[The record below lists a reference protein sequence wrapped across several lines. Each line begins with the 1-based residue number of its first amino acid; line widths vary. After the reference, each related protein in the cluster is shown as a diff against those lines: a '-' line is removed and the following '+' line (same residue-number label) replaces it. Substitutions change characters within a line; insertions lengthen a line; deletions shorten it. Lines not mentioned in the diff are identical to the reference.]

1 MIPLIFYQCFSS
13 GIQFLIFYYV
23 LIGYPFGIYGLHFI
37 LAQILVIFYVGIA
50 GRVIPDGCVYFRNL
64 TGTIFRSFPNRS
76 VAIHT
81 GIGRRNQRVLTTAGS
96 IVTVLTINFIETS
109 VRDVRKFDRL
119 VRLVILLSV
128 EIHSPVH
135 GYVTT

>member
-1 MIPLIFYQCFSS
+1 MIPLIFYQGFPA

-37 LAQILVIFYVGIA
+37 LTQILIIFYIGIA
-50 GRVIPDGCVYFRNL
+50 GRVIPDVGVYFCNL
-64 TGTIFRSFPNRS
+64 TGTIFGSFPNRS

-81 GIGRRNQRVLTTAGS
+81 GIGCRNQRVFTTAGS

-109 VRDVRKFDRL
+109 VRDV
-119 VRLVILLSV
+119 
-128 EIHSPVH
+128 
-135 GYVTT
+135 